1 MSTIIL
7 FIITIILLI
16 ISANVYI
23 KLARKFGIIDTPNH
37 RSSHTLTTIRGGG
50 ILFVISIFTYFFTNN
65 LPLPYLFTAIF
76 IVATVS
82 FIDDIKTLGTISR
95 LLAQI
100 IAVILVFFEVDLFS
114 YPIYLIIPILIFCL
128 GFINIYNFMD
138 GINGITGFYS
148 ISVIF
153 AILALNYTTEII
165 DYKILIFAL
174 LGLLVF
180 GYYNFR
186 KKALFFA
193 GDIGSI
199 SIGVFIVY
207 LLLLFSLQLK
217 SPLPFMFVS
226 VYLVD
231 GGVTILRRLLKKE
244 NIFKP
249 HKSHL
254 YQQLVHTKSISHLNV
269 AGLFAFTQLIID
281 ILIITI
287 LLNVSEGLQIIL
299 ATLII
304 LLLIISHI
312 TINRR
317 LILSAS

>member
-207 LLLLFSLQLK
+207 ILLLFSLQLK